1 MIESVRGPLLGLP
14 PGVDPAAAARAV
26 KGEPGPAPAAAPGGE
41 PGFKGRLDQLLGEV
55 NSLDREAARASEALV
70 RGEPIELHEVMVRQA
85 EAKLAF
91 TLLLETRNRLIEAYQ
106 EIMRMPV

>member
-26 KGEPGPAPAAAPGGE
+26 KGEPASAPAGE
-41 PGFKGRLDQLLGEV
+41 PGFKGRLDQILGEV
-55 NSLDREAARASEALV
+55 NALDREAARASEALV
-70 RGEPIELHEVMVRQA
+70 RGEPIELHEVMIRQA

>member
-14 PGVDPAAAARAV
+14 PGVDPAAAARVV
-26 KGEPGPAPAAAPGGE
+26 KGEPASAPSPSPAGE

-55 NSLDREAARASEALV
+55 NSLDREAAHASEALV